1 MDSKHSQSE
10 EKSPEGEKGAFLEND
25 TWALGGKTFRSRL
38 MVGTSQYPNP
48 GLMFRAI
55 EASGA
60 EIVTV
65 SIRRVNLK
73 EKESTFLSH
82 EFMQR
87 FQLLPNTSGCYTARE
102 AILTAE
108 LSREAL
114 GTDWIKVE
122 VIGDEKTLLPDPVEL
137 LKACEAL
144 VERGF
149 VVLPYT
155 NDDPILCKRLADLGC
170 AAVMPLASPIGTGL
184 GIRNPHNLMLIRD
197 AVSIPL
203 IVDAGIGTASDAAI
217 AMELG
222 YDGILLNT
230 AIAQAQDPVLMAHA
244 MRLGIEAGRAAHLAG
259 RIPKAYHAKASSP
272 MDGLLFGP

>member
-1 MDSKHSQSE
+1 MNAQAED
-10 EKSPEGEKGAFLEND
+10 FW
-25 TWALGGKTFRSRL
+25 TLGGKQFRSRL
-38 MVGTSQYPNP
+38 MIGTSAYPNP
-48 GLMFRAI
+48 DLMFRAI
-55 EASGA
+55 KASGA

-65 SIRRVNLK
+65 SIRRINLRDP
-73 EKESTFLSH
+73 ENTFLSH
-82 EFMQR
+82 DFLKPY
-87 FQLLPNTSGCYTARE
+87 QLLPNTSGCYTAKE

-108 LSREAL
+108 LAREAL
-114 GTDWIKVE
+114 GVNWIKVE
-122 VIGDEKTLLPDPVEL
+122 VIGDEKTLLPDSVEL

-144 VERGF
+144 VAKGF

-197 AVSIPL
+197 AVDVPL
-203 IVDAGIGTASDAAI
+203 IVDAGIGTASDAAM

-230 AIAQAQDPVLMAHA
+230 AIAQAQNPILMAEA
-244 MRLGIEAGRAAHLAG
+244 MNLGVEAGRKAFLAG

-272 MDGLLFGP
+272 QDGILFQR

>member
-1 MDSKHSQSE
+1 MI
-10 EKSPEGEKGAFLEND
+10 
-25 TWALGGKTFRSRL
+25 
-38 MVGTSQYPNP
+38 GTSAYPNP
-48 GLMFRAI
+48 DLMFRAI
-55 EASGA
+55 KASGA

-65 SIRRVNLK
+65 SIRRINLRDP
-73 EKESTFLSH
+73 ENTFLSH
-82 EFMQR
+82 DFLKDY
-87 FQLLPNTSGCYTARE
+87 QLLPNTSGCFTAKE

-108 LSREAL
+108 LAREAL
-114 GTDWIKVE
+114 GVDWIKVE
-122 VIGDEKTLLPDPVEL
+122 VIGDEKTLLPDAVEL

-144 VERGF
+144 VAKGF
-149 VVLPYT
+149 TVLPYS
-155 NDDPILCKRLADLGC
+155 NDDPILCKRLADIGC

-197 AVSIPL
+197 AVNVPL

-230 AIAQAQDPVLMAHA
+230 AVAQAKDPILMAES
-244 MRLGIEAGRAAHLAG
+244 MNFGVQAGRKSFLAG

-272 MDGLLFGP
+272 QDGMLFQP

>member
-1 MDSKHSQSE
+1 MI
-10 EKSPEGEKGAFLEND
+10 
-25 TWALGGKTFRSRL
+25 
-38 MVGTSQYPNP
+38 GTSMYPNP
-48 GLMFRAI
+48 ALMFNSIR
-55 EASGA
+55 ESGA

-65 SIRRVNLK
+65 SIRRINLNSK
-73 EKESTFLSH
+73 EDTFLGH
-82 EFMQR
+82 AFMQD
-87 FQLLPNTSGCYTARE
+87 FHLLPNTSGCYTARE

-114 GTDWIKVE
+114 GTNWIKVE
-122 VIGDEKTLLPDPVEL
+122 VIGDETTLLPDAVEL
-137 LKACEAL
+137 LKACEVL
-144 VERGF
+144 VGKGF
-149 VVLPYT
+149 VVLPYC
-155 NDDPILCKRLADLGC
+155 NDDPILCKRLAAIGC

-197 AVSIPL
+197 AVDLPL

-230 AIAQAQDPVLMAHA
+230 AIAQAQDPVRMARA
-244 MRLGIEAGRAAHLAG
+244 MRLGIEAGREAFLAG

-272 MDGLLFGP
+272 LDGRIGGF

>member
-1 MDSKHSQSE
+1 
-10 EKSPEGEKGAFLEND
+10 
-25 TWALGGKTFRSRL
+25 

-48 GLMFRAI
+48 QLMFDAI
-55 EASGA
+55 AESGA
-60 EIVTV
+60 EIITV
-65 SIRRVNLK
+65 SIRRLNLDDP
-73 EKESTFLSH
+73 ESTYLSH
-82 EFMQR
+82 DFIKDYT
-87 FQLLPNTSGCYTARE
+87 LLPNTSGCYTAKE

-108 LSREAL
+108 LAREAL
-114 GTDWIKVE
+114 GTNWIKVE

-155 NDDPILCKRLADLGC
+155 NDDPILSKRLADLGC

-197 AVSIPL
+197 AVKIPL

-230 AIAQAQDPVLMAHA
+230 AIAQAKDPVLMARA
-244 MRLGIEAGRAAHLAG
+244 MRLGTEAGRAAHLAG
-259 RIPKAYHAKASSP
+259 RIPKAYHSKASSP
-272 MDGLLFGP
+272 LDGLLFGI